1 MTFQTRHLT
10 SCLAALLAATAFGPT
25 AYSQAQERSQ
35 EGQASSNVDLYFPT
49 GEQSSSLLMIRAQAP
64 GEVRVGQPFEYQLT
78 VRNLTDNLTLED
90 VRINHDETGDVSIE
104 GAQTQQQ
111 GQGQNQQGEA
121 RQARQRQGEQAQQRQ
136 RQQGQNQQ
144 GQRARRGNDGAVR
157 IGELKPGETQ
167 TVRVR
172 AIAES
177 EGTAGV
183 CFRVSYTPT
192 VCLVTRFVKPDLE
205 VTKAV
210 PEVADICQPLRFR
223 YTVSNPGSADVSDV
237 VVTDELPE
245 GLTLASGERTIRHDV
260 GDLRAGETKEFTAD
274 IRATQL
280 GQFSSRAVAKTS
292 DDLEAQSKRPS
303 TRIVAADLTASI
315 EGPEVQ
321 YTDQPST
328 YRVTVRNQGDGPA
341 IDTTLEV
348 EIDDRTRL
356 VRTSR
361 TSLNSVA
368 PEQDDDTL
376 RWDIGRLEPGEET
389 AVSFSVNLSQVPQG
403 YGDRGADEQ
412 SGDAEALMLRHV
424 AVASSLCAA
433 DDQPEEIRQRAAAQT
448 VAEAEILTL
457 PALLLALVDRNDQV
471 PQGEN
476 VEYVVTVVNQGTGHD
491 DDVEI
496 VVTLP
501 EGLEY
506 VDAEGPTDANADGR
520 KVSFG
525 AVDTIAP
532 GEELRWILTAKANT
546 SGQVST
552 RADLDSSFLST
563 TAISV
568 EPTTILGSGTSPR
581 ESAPGNTQPGNSSNT
596 TKNNDNN

>member
-1 MTFQTRHLT
+1 E
-10 SCLAALLAATAFGPT
+10 
-25 AYSQAQERSQ
+25 QARQNR
-35 EGQASSNVDLYFPT
+35 
-49 GEQSSSLLMIRAQAP
+49 
-64 GEVRVGQPFEYQLT
+64 
-78 VRNLTDNLTLED
+78 
-90 VRINHDETGDVSIE
+90 
-104 GAQTQQQ
+104 Q
-111 GQGQNQQGEA
+111 GQGQNQ
-121 RQARQRQGEQAQQRQ
+121 R
-136 RQQGQNQQ
+136 
-144 GQRARRGNDGAVR
+144 GQRAQRGNDGAVR
-157 IGELKPGETQ
+157 IGELKPGQTQ
-167 TVRVR
+167 TVRIR
-172 AIAES
+172 AIAEA
-177 EGTAGV
+177 EGSAGV

-192 VCLVTRFVKPDLE
+192 VCLVTRFVKPDIE

-223 YTVSNPGSADVSDV
+223 YTVSNSGSADVSGV

-245 GLTLASGERTIRHDV
+245 GLALASGERTLRHEV
-260 GDLRAGETKEFTAD
+260 GDLRAGESKEFNAD

-280 GQFSSRAVAKTS
+280 GQFSSRAVATTA
-292 DDLEAQSKRPS
+292 DDLEAQSQRPS
-303 TRIVAADLTASI
+303 TRIVAADLTATI

-341 IDTTLEV
+341 IDTSLEV
-348 EIDDRTRL
+348 DIDDRTRL

-368 PEQDDDTL
+368 PDQEGDML

-389 AVSFSVNLSQVPQG
+389 VVSFSVNLSQVPQG
-403 YGDRGADEQ
+403 YRDRAEGDE
-412 SGDAEALMLRHV
+412 SGDAEAMTLRHV

-433 DDQPEEIRQRAAAQT
+433 DDQPEEVRQRAAAQA
-448 VAEAEILTL
+448 VAQAEILTL

-476 VEYVVTVVNQGTGHD
+476 VEYVVTVVNQGTGND
-491 DDVEI
+491 DEVQI
-496 VVTLP
+496 TVTLP
-501 EGLEY
+501 EGLEF
-506 VDAEGPTDANADGR
+506 VDAEGPTDANADGQ
-520 KVSFG
+520 KVNFG

-581 ESAPGNTQPGNSSNT
+581 EPAPGNTEPGNQSNSNNNSDNNN
-596 TKNNDNN
+596 NNDN